1 MMKSST
7 SQFAP
12 AGSPDPAVGRRIWPS
27 ATSDRSPIK
36 LLIATHNPGKV
47 REYEALLA
55 GLPLELTDPAQEG
68 LDIEVAETGES
79 FAENAI
85 LKATA
90 YARASGLLTLAD
102 DSGLEVDALG
112 GEPGIRSARY
122 AGSEASDE
130 ERYQLLLERLT
141 EVPWEERTA
150 RFRCVIAV
158 ATPQGQVRTA
168 EGTCEGIIA
177 FAPKGVHGFGY
188 DPVFYLSEYG
198 VTMAELPPQVKNQ
211 ISHRARAA
219 QGARE
224 ILEERLEVGS

>member
-1 MMKSST
+1 M
-7 SQFAP
+7 
-12 AGSPDPAVGRRIWPS
+12 
-27 ATSDRSPIK
+27 IK

-47 REYEALLA
+47 REYKELLA
-55 GLPLELTDPAQEG
+55 GLPLELTYPAQEG
-68 LDIEVAETGES
+68 LDIEVAETGKS
-79 FAENAI
+79 FAENAR
-85 LKATA
+85 LKAIT

-122 AGSEASDE
+122 AGTGASDE
-130 ERYQLLLERLT
+130 DRYRLLLEKLR

-158 ATPQGQVRTA
+158 ATPAGQIHTA

-177 FAPKGVHGFGY
+177 FEPRGKHGFGY
-188 DPVFYLSEYG
+188 DPVFYLPEYG
-198 VTMAELPPQVKNQ
+198 KTLAELPPETKNE

-219 QGARE
+219 QRARAFVIARRRFSAE
-224 ILEERLEVGS
+224 AIPK